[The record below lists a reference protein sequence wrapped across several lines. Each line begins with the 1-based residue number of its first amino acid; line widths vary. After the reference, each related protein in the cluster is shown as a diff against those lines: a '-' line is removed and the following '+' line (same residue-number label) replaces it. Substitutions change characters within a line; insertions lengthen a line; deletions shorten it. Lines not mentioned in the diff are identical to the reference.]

1 MDRRFAALVVAT
13 ALAAVACG
21 GSTGSAPSPSAATQG
36 GDVPAASAEAGGGA
50 EPSEAAGGAEPSE
63 AGGGAEP
70 SEAAG
75 GAEPSEGEDSGSASG
90 AVRTLEGV
98 QQATIQI
105 EAEGSFIDPVEGQL
119 FNAAGRG
126 SGVIID
132 PSGLALTA
140 NHVVTGAATLKIW
153 IGGDRNKTY
162 NARVVATSE
171 CSDHAVIQIAESD
184 LPYLDWYADDP
195 GVGLD
200 VYAAGFP
207 LGDPE
212 YTLNRGIVSK
222 AKADGESSWS
232 SVDAVIEHDA
242 LINPGNSGGPL
253 VTKDALL
260 VGINYAGNDVGQSFA
275 IGKGEVD
282 RVLPDLLAGKPV
294 TWIGVNGQAISAGDF
309 TGIWVA
315 AVESGSPADTAGIRG
330 GDIITKLEGLVLAT
344 DGTMADYCD
353 VLRSRR
359 STDTMAVEVLRTGTG
374 AILEGQ
380 LNGRQLQ

>member
-1 MDRRFAALVVAT
+1 MDRRFAALVAAT
-13 ALAAVACG
+13 ALVAMACSGSPG
-21 GSTGSAPSPSAATQG
+21 GTPSPSVAA
-36 GDVPAASAEAGGGA
+36 PSAAVEEPSVEAPSAAVEEPSVAVEEPSVTVEEPSQVAGGG
-50 EPSEAAGGAEPSE
+50 
-63 AGGGAEP
+63 
-70 SEAAG
+70 
-75 GAEPSEGEDSGSASG
+75 SG
-90 AVRTLEGV
+90 AVGTLEGV

-105 EAEGSFIDPVEGQL
+105 EADGSFIDPIEGQF

-140 NHVVTGAATLKIW
+140 NHVVTGAAALKVW

-162 NARVVATSE
+162 NARVVAASE
-171 CSDHAVIQIAESD
+171 CSDIAVIQIAASD
-184 LPYLDWYADDP
+184 LPFLDWYPDAP
-195 GVGLD
+195 SVGLD

-232 SVDAVIEHDA
+232 SVDSVIEHDA

-253 VTKDALL
+253 VTKDGLL
-260 VGINYAGNDVGQSFA
+260 VGIDYAGNNVGQSFA
-275 IGKGEVD
+275 IGRSEVD
-282 RVLPDLLAGKPV
+282 RVLPELLAGNGV
-294 TWIGVNGQAISAGDF
+294 TWIGVNGEAISVGDF
-309 TGIWVA
+309 TGVWVA
-315 AVESGSPADTAGIRG
+315 AVESGSPADTVGIRG

-374 AILEGQ
+374 QILEGQ
-380 LNGRQLQ
+380 LNGRTLQ

>member
-13 ALAAVACG
+13 ALAAAACG
-21 GSTGSAPSPSAATQG
+21 GSTGSTPAPSAATQG
-36 GDVPAASAEAGGGA
+36 GDAPAASAETGGGA

-63 AGGGAEP
+63 AAGGAEP

-75 GAEPSEGEDSGSASG
+75 GGSASG
-90 AVRTLEGV
+90 AVGTLEGV

-119 FNAAGRG
+119 LNAAGRG

-153 IGGDRNKTY
+153 IGGDPNKTY
-162 NARVVATSE
+162 NARVVAASE
-171 CSDHAVIQIAESD
+171 CSDLAVIQIAESG
-184 LPYLDWYADDP
+184 LPYLDWYPDDP
-195 GVGLD
+195 AVGLD

-222 AKADGESSWS
+222 AKAGGESSWS
-232 SVDAVIEHDA
+232 SVDTVLEHDA

-253 VTKDALL
+253 VTKDGLL
-260 VGINYAGNDVGQSFA
+260 VGIDYAGNAVGQSFA

-282 RVLPDLLAGKPV
+282 RVLADLLTGKPV

-344 DGTMADYCD
+344 DGTMSDYCD

-374 AILEGQ
+374 ALLEGQ